1 MTGLSW
7 AIVGSEDN
15 QDGRRAIFQSLAVR
29 LTAGAI
35 VVLLVGVMT
44 VGSLGSDRRVS
55 GSVIAP
61 REGVLFGGWSRPEGG
76 RTYKQERVLFEDRL
90 GRRFDAYR
98 WWLTLDSVVDD
109 QTLAFMRDLLG
120 DRVPLVG
127 FSLARRDGQAT
138 WGAIAKGRYDE
149 RIVATAEALERYGEP
164 MVVVLDHEPEA
175 DVPEAGTPAEFR
187 RMFRHVAGLFEHH
200 APNVELAFVLTSM
213 TYRQGEADRWY
224 PGDDAVDWIGA
235 DGYNWRAGAEWRSCQ
250 DIFESF
256 YRFGVT
262 RESEKPLLIAEFGT
276 TDDPAVPDRAAT
288 WLEECRR
295 WVASRPSIKLIA
307 YFHAYGWAF
316 DPGEGDALRA
326 LSEWGADPLFRSARR

>member
-1 MTGLSW
+1 ML
-7 AIVGSEDN
+7 
-15 QDGRRAIFQSLAVR
+15 QPLARR

-35 VVLLVGVMT
+35 FVLLVGVVT

-61 REGVLFGGWSRPEGG
+61 KEGVLLGGWSRPEGG
-76 RTYKQERVLFEDRL
+76 RTYKQERVLFEDRV

-138 WGAIAKGRYDE
+138 WGAIAEGRYDE

-187 RMFRHVAGLFEHH
+187 RMFRHVAGLFEEH
-200 APNVELAFVLTSM
+200 ATNVELAFVLTSM

-235 DGYNWRAGAEWRSCQ
+235 DGYNWRAGGEWRSCE
-250 DIFESF
+250 DIFEAF
-256 YRFGVT
+256 YRFGAPSDGG
-262 RESEKPLLIAEFGT
+262 RRPEKPLLIAEFGT
-276 TDDPAVPDRAAT
+276 GRDPAVPARRAQ
-288 WLEECRR
+288 WLDECRR
-295 WVASRPSIKLIA
+295 WVASRPAIKMVA
-307 YFHAYGWAF
+307 YFHAYGWAL
-316 DPGEGDALRA
+316 DDDAQAMAAFRA
-326 LSEWGADPLFRSARR
+326 WGASPDFRAGPG